1 MEAPQSPENSYARKL
16 LKKQSRNESSPKRN
30 MPESK
35 RNRPELK
42 RNKPE
47 LNRNKAETKITLN
60 ETGPKH
66 KTKQTKFLTEINPKR
81 K

>member
-35 RNRPELK
+35 QARIESKQGRNE
-42 RNKPE
+42 N
-47 LNRNKAETKITLN
+47 
-60 ETGPKH
+60 
-66 KTKQTKFLTEINPKR
+66 NPKR
-81 K
+81 NRTTT